1 MPPAAELLL
10 MFAARAVHLANHIE
24 PHLAA
29 GRWVVCDRFTD
40 ATYAYQ
46 GGGRGMSDTLIKIL
60 EAHVQGGRRPDMTLL
75 LDVPVEVGM
84 ARSKR
89 RDAGQIRDRF
99 EQERVEF
106 FQRVRA
112 VYLDRA
118 RADPARIAVID
129 AVLDVDEVAHRIAH
143 VLEAKAWIT

>member
-1 MPPAAELLL
+1 
-10 MFAARAVHLANHIE
+10 
-24 PHLAA
+24 
-29 GRWVVCDRFTD
+29 
-40 ATYAYQ
+40 
-46 GGGRGMSDTLIKIL
+46 
-60 EAHVQGGRRPDMTLL
+60 MTLL